1 MCTVV
6 AGLALAG
13 SALAAGVNYEGQ
25 QATVQAQNQSNEDW
39 VAQQSAAE
47 AATKAANDAA
57 TQKAQAAL
65 NVAQD
70 KLSPA
75 SQTATQQTAATTL
88 NNQMLTG
95 SPAASDSNISLL
107 GGTPTDTSISSDMA
121 SRVTNAAREA
131 QGRIKALAGI
141 TSYGG
146 GYGDMGS
153 TANAALATSSEP
165 INLASDFIK
174 GNNATLGITQNIQP
188 IQYAQG
194 SNIAGTVASSLA
206 NIAGGQATKANIGSM
221 FPT

>member
-1 MCTVV
+1 M
-6 AGLALAG
+6 
-13 SALAAGVNYEGQ
+13 SYEGQ
-25 QATVQAQNQSNEDW
+25 QETVKAQNQSNQDW
-39 VAQQSAAE
+39 EAQQSAAAQ
-47 AATKAANDAA
+47 AAAAKDAVNQ
-57 TQKAQAAL
+57 QKAQASL

-75 SQTATQQTAATTL
+75 NQTATQQTAATNL
-88 NNQMLTG
+88 NTQMLAG
-95 SPAASDSNISLL
+95 SPAAPDSNVSLL

-153 TANAALATSSEP
+153 AANTALSNSAEG
-165 INLASDFIK
+165 INLASDFRK
-174 GNNATLGITQNIQP
+174 GDTATLGITQQIQP

-206 NIAGGQATKANIGSM
+206 NIAGSQATKANLGS
-221 FPT
+221 FLSSGVGT

>member
-13 SALAAGVNYEGQ
+13 SALAAGMSYEGQ
-25 QATVQAQNQSNEDW
+25 QETVSAQNQSNQDW
-39 VAQQSAAE
+39 VAQQSAAA

-75 SQTATQQTAATTL
+75 SQTATQQTAATNL
-88 NNQMLTG
+88 NTQMLAG
-95 SPAASDSNISLL
+95 SPAAPDSNISLL

-131 QGRIKALAGI
+131 QGRIAALAGI

-153 TANAALATSSEP
+153 TANTALANSAEP
-165 INLASDFIK
+165 INLAADVIK

-188 IQYAQG
+188 IQYTQG

-206 NIAGGQATKANIGSM
+206 NIAGGQATKANVGSF